1 MRKIVLLLAV
11 FVMLLCVVST
21 SSPVLEEEVVPMSEQ
36 PLEEENQTERAVL
49 EPTPEPTPNPEPT
62 EMEILLQFLK
72 NDTTDKHSYVS
83 TYPNCYI
90 CGHFAE
96 SLCENASEVGL
107 QLFPVRLYAKS
118 GRDHTI
124 AVTKIN
130 DSWVFI
136 EPMSDSVFAGKN
148 VSIIGTVYSG
158 YKIGR
163 SVKHFTCGRGGD
175 VVDIIEI
182 SQFVTN

>member
-1 MRKIVLLLAV
+1 MRKIVLLAAV
-11 FVMLLCVVST
+11 FVMFFCVVST
-21 SSPVLEEEVVPMSEQ
+21 SPPATEEEVAPTSEQ
-36 PLEEENQTERAVL
+36 PLEEENQTKLVVL
-49 EPTPEPTPNPEPT
+49 EPTPEPTAIPEPT
-62 EMEILLQFLK
+62 AMEILLQFLK
-72 NDTTDKHSYVS
+72 NDTTDKRAYIS
-83 TYPNCYI
+83 TDPNCYI

-96 SLCENASEVGL
+96 SLCENASEIGIL
-107 QLFPVRLYAKS
+107 IFPVRLYAKS

-136 EPMSDSVFAGKN
+136 EPMSDSVFGGKN
-148 VSIIGTVYSG
+148 VSILGTVYSG

-163 SVKHFTCGRGGD
+163 SVKHFACGRGGD

-182 SQFVTN
+182 SQFASN